1 MVPGDGLSELVEAV
15 LAASRALVGVAA
27 ESLAQVGEDVTLP
40 QYRALVVVAGRG
52 PMTLMALAE
61 AMGVNPST
69 ASRLCDRLVDGDRVR
84 REPDEE
90 DRRQVRLTAT
100 PGGHDLVGAVTAARR
115 DRLGRILRQVP
126 APRRAELLRAL
137 QAFNTAAGEVPEQ
150 TWAQASIL

>member
-15 LAASRALVGVAA
+15 LSASRALVGVAA

-40 QYRALVVVAGRG
+40 QYRTLVIVAGRG

-61 AMGVNPST
+61 AMDVNPST
-69 ASRLCDRLVDGDRVR
+69 ASRLCDRLVDGDLVR

-100 PGGHDLVGAVTAARR
+100 PGGRGLVGAVTAARR

-126 APRRAELLRAL
+126 APQRAALLRAL

-150 TWAQASIL
+150 AWAQGSVV